1 MAEDWISLRE
11 FARRRGVALGAVQK
25 AIASGRVNPGA
36 VKRNALGRL
45 QAIEWHRATQDW
57 NGRTDPDLALRTGT
71 IVPAPI
77 QNTTQR
83 AAHTGRVDDAP
94 AAIAVAGAESV
105 QPRAQSST
113 VEPEPS
119 PNGGDTEFHRHRTE
133 KARLDVEKQ
142 RADLAER
149 MGALARVDD
158 MRSTAHEVGR
168 LVHNKLMEL
177 PERLSPLLA
186 VETDPLRVH
195 ALLTSEIRGVL
206 NALADRARALGT

>member
-11 FARRRGVALGAVQK
+11 FARRRRVALQAVQR
-25 AIASGRVNPGA
+25 AIASGRVSGA
-36 VKRNALGRL
+36 AVRRDAAGRL
-45 QAIEWHRATQDW
+45 QAIEWHRATDEW
-57 NGRTDPDLALRTGT
+57 NRRTDPDLALRTGT
-71 IVPAPI
+71 IVPGPT
-77 QNTTQR
+77 QDTTQ
-83 AAHTGRVDDAP
+83 P
-94 AAIAVAGAESV
+94 AASVVTGVESP
-105 QPRAQSST
+105 QPRAQST
-113 VEPEPS
+113 VEPEVGPS
-119 PNGGDTEFHRHRTE
+119 GGDTEFHRHRTE
-133 KARLDVEKQ
+133 KARLDVERQ

-158 MRSTAHEVGR
+158 MRATAHEVGR

-206 NALADRARALGT
+206 NALADRARALGA